1 MPKKIIKND
10 DISKINDIL
19 SPVMNTVK
27 KAIKRNAKRE
37 EIRSDLFLN
46 LWKIM
51 TDVKRIERYLVIKIP
66 TTTLSLNGPVN
77 LPLLAELYPKMSTPW
92 KN

>member
-1 MPKKIIKND
+1 MKTIKILARVNK
-10 DISKINDIL
+10 SDIL

-77 LPLLAELYPKMSTPW
+77 LLLLAELYPKMSTPW